1 MYAGPPPC
9 EDAAMRAS
17 ARIWIG
23 LIVVLALALDP
34 AFAQAPSWV
43 LYTHPD
49 KLMSLRFPVKPTE
62 SDQETPSAIGNIK
75 FKLAMYTE
83 PDRTYVATAVV
94 YPIKTQF
101 DVQKALDGGRD
112 QALANIKGKAT
123 SEKPIKLD
131 GYAGREVVFE
141 ATDAT
146 SRRPVHGVV
155 RMFAS
160 AKPPSVFMASAL
172 RTSDKPDPDAKKFL
186 DSMHLGKKV
195 EK

>member
-1 MYAGPPPC
+1 MYARPPPC

-23 LIVVLALALDP
+23 LIVVLALALEP

-49 KLMSLRFPVKPTE
+49 KLMSVRFPAKPTE
-62 SDQETPSAIGNIK
+62 SDEETPSAIGTLK
-75 FKLAMYTE
+75 VKLAMYTE
-83 PDRTYVATAVV
+83 SNRTFFATAVV

-101 DVQKALDGGRD
+101 DIQKALDGGRD

-131 GYAGREVVFE
+131 GYVGREVVFE
-141 ATDAT
+141 ATDAA
-146 SRRPVHGVV
+146 SGRHFRGVM

-160 AKPPSVFMASAL
+160 ARPPSVFMASAL
-172 RTSDKPDPDAKKFL
+172 RLSDQPDPDAKKFL